1 MDFVGARQIN
11 APYEY
16 TGYQVAFTYSTF
28 KKWGAINGNT

>member
-16 TGYQVAFTYSTF
+16 IGYQVVFTYSTF
-28 KKWGAINGNT
+28 KRWLYANT